1 MFPQNTSLFNGS
13 LMDQPVGR
21 LGLGYWILNQYI
33 IILRVQINTPYIE
46 SSNIK

>member
-1 MFPQNTSLFNGS
+1 MIPQNTSLFNGF

-21 LGLGYWILNQYI
+21 LGPGYWILNQYI